1 MRLLPVIICFL
12 IFSCS
17 TEKELSTIENLHI
30 LIESLSSDNM
40 QGRNPGT
47 EGGQLA
53 KNYISEQFSLTNL
66 KTFDNSYFHEVPA
79 VSSTVKDSSFFTISF
94 RDRDRKLN
102 YGSEVVFW
110 SKRNIKNQKID
121 SSNLVFVGYGIV
133 APEYNWNDYEG
144 IDVSGKTVVMLI
156 NDPGFD
162 TGRLNLFNGRAMTY
176 YGRWTYK
183 FEEAAKQGAA
193 AAIIIHEEEAA
204 AYPWSVVENSW
215 TGPQLDLQRKD
226 LGMSR
231 TILESWISID
241 VADEIF
247 TFTGFNYD
255 LLKEFALDKTFQAF
269 EMKGLSLTSNIN
281 SDISYFSSHNLI
293 GYKEG
298 VSQPDEYLI
307 FMAHW
312 DHLGVN
318 KDLTGDQI
326 FNGAADNAA
335 GVAAVIELARK
346 FDQVQ
351 TERSI
356 IFTALTLEES
366 GLLGSAYLAEN
377 PPVDL
382 ANIVA
387 GFNFDRI
394 LPTGKTKD
402 MAVIGYGA
410 SELEDILEAELE
422 KEGRYINPDPN
433 PEKGYF
439 YRSDHISFA
448 KKGVPVLY
456 ADDGFDLEIGGV
468 IVYFS
473 LIILDRR
480 FGIDDP
486 VGAISAHGVVGI
498 WGVMAVVFTGGSL
511 VDQFVGVVAIAGFT
525 YVMSLLTIL
534 FIDRF
539 ITIRATD
546 AEQELGLDAS
556 EIGVKSTTY

>member
-17 TEKELSTIENLHI
+17 VEKELSTIENLHI

-66 KTFDNSYFHEVPA
+66 KTFDNSFFHEVPA
-79 VSSTVKDSSFFTISF
+79 VSSSVKDSSFFTISF

-121 SSNLVFVGYGIV
+121 SSDLVFVGYGIV

-298 VSQPDEYLI
+298 VSKPDEYLI

-382 ANIVA
+382 ANVVA

-422 KEGRYINPDPN
+422 KEGRYINLDPN

-456 ADDGFDLEIGGV
+456 ADDGFDLEIGG
-468 IVYFS
+468 IEKGFNEIY
-473 LIILDRR
+473 DYTNYRY
-480 FGIDDP
+480 
-486 VGAISAHGVVGI
+486 HGVDDEYDPS
-498 WGVMAVVFTGGSL
+498 WNL
-511 VDQFVGVVAIAGFT
+511 EGFEQT
-525 YVMSLLTIL
+525 INTLFNISFELSNSNDWPNWYEGNEFREIRDAQLMSKNTP
-534 FIDRF
+534 
-539 ITIRATD
+539 
-546 AEQELGLDAS
+546 
-556 EIGVKSTTY
+556 

>member
-1 MRLLPVIICFL
+1 MRLFSLILCFL

-17 TEKELSTIENLHI
+17 FDDDITTIENLH
-30 LIESLSSDNM
+30 LITESLSSDDM

-47 EGGQLA
+47 EGAQLA
-53 KNYISEQFSLTNL
+53 KNYISNKFSETNL
-66 KTFDNSYFHEVPA
+66 KTFGNSYFHEVPA
-79 VSSTVKDSSFFTISF
+79 VSSNVLDSSFFTISF
-94 RDRDRKLN
+94 RDKDRKLN

-110 SKRNIKNQKID
+110 SKRNLKNQRIN
-121 SSNLVFVGYGIV
+121 SSDLVFVGYGIV

-144 IDVSGKTVVMLI
+144 IDVRGKTVVMLI

-162 TGRLNLFNGRAMTY
+162 TRRLNLFNGRSMTY

-183 FEEAAKQGAA
+183 FEEAAKQGAT

-231 TILESWISID
+231 TILESWINID
-241 VADEIF
+241 VANEIL

-255 LLKEFALDKTFQAF
+255 SLKEFALDKSFQAF
-269 EMKGLSLTSNIN
+269 EMKGLSLTSKIN
-281 SDISYFSSHNLI
+281 SDISYFSSHNLV
-293 GYKEG
+293 GYKKG
-298 VSQPDEYLI
+298 SSKPDEYLI

-318 KDLTGDQI
+318 EELPGDKI
-326 FNGAADNAA
+326 FNGAADNAT
-335 GVAAVIELARK
+335 GVAAVIELARL
-346 FDQVQ
+346 FDSVQ

-382 ANIVA
+382 ANVVA

-394 LPTGKTKD
+394 LPTGKTND

-410 SELEDILEAELE
+410 SELEDLLEIELE
-422 KEGRYINPDPN
+422 KQGRYINPDPN

-456 ADDGFDLEIGGV
+456 ADDGFDLEVGG
-468 IVYFS
+468 IEKGFNEIY
-473 LIILDRR
+473 DYTNYRY
-480 FGIDDP
+480 
-486 VGAISAHGVVGI
+486 HGVEDEYDPSWNLEGFEQTINTIFNISVNLSNSEDWPNWYEGNE
-498 WGVMAVVFTGGSL
+498 FR
-511 VDQFVGVVAIAGFT
+511 AI
-525 YVMSLLTIL
+525 
-534 FIDRF
+534 R
-539 ITIRATD
+539 D
-546 AEQELGLDAS
+546 AQQAQ
-556 EIGVKSTTY
+556 KNTP

>member
-66 KTFDNSYFHEVPA
+66 KTFDNSFFHEVPA

-121 SSNLVFVGYGIV
+121 SSDLVFVGYGIV

-382 ANIVA
+382 ANVVA

-456 ADDGFDLEIGGV
+456 ADDGFDLEIGG
-468 IVYFS
+468 IEKGFNEIY
-473 LIILDRR
+473 DYTNYRY
-480 FGIDDP
+480 
-486 VGAISAHGVVGI
+486 HGVDDEYDPS
-498 WGVMAVVFTGGSL
+498 WNL
-511 VDQFVGVVAIAGFT
+511 EGFEQT
-525 YVMSLLTIL
+525 INTLFNISFELSNSNDWPNWYEGNEFREIRDAQLMSKNTP
-534 FIDRF
+534 
-539 ITIRATD
+539 
-546 AEQELGLDAS
+546 
-556 EIGVKSTTY
+556 

>member
-1 MRLLPVIICFL
+1 MRLFSLILCFL

-17 TEKELSTIENLHI
+17 FDDDISTIENLH
-30 LIESLSSDNM
+30 LITKSLSSDDM

-53 KNYISEQFSLTNL
+53 KNYISNKFSETNL
-66 KTFDNSYFHEVPA
+66 KTFGNSYFHEVPA
-79 VSSTVKDSSFFTISF
+79 VSSNVLDSSFFTISF
-94 RDRDRKLN
+94 RDKDRKLN

-110 SKRNIKNQKID
+110 SKRNLKNQRIN
-121 SSNLVFVGYGIV
+121 SSDLVFVGYGIV

-144 IDVSGKTVVMLI
+144 IDVRGKTVVMLI

-162 TGRLNLFNGRAMTY
+162 TRRLNLFNGRSMTY

-183 FEEAAKQGAA
+183 FEEAAKQGAT

-231 TILESWISID
+231 TILESWINID
-241 VADEIF
+241 VANEIL

-255 LLKEFALDKTFQAF
+255 SLKEFALDKSFQAF
-269 EMKGLSLTSNIN
+269 EMKGLSLTSKIN
-281 SDISYFSSHNLI
+281 SDISYFSSHNLV
-293 GYKEG
+293 GYKKG
-298 VSQPDEYLI
+298 SSKPDEYLI

-318 KDLTGDQI
+318 EELPGDKI
-326 FNGAADNAA
+326 FNGAADNAT
-335 GVAAVIELARK
+335 GVAAVIELARL
-346 FDQVQ
+346 FDSVQ

-382 ANIVA
+382 ANVVA

-394 LPTGKTKD
+394 LPTGKTND

-410 SELEDILEAELE
+410 SELEDLLEIELE
-422 KEGRYINPDPN
+422 KQGRYINPDPN

-456 ADDGFDLEIGGV
+456 ADDGFDLEVGG
-468 IVYFS
+468 IEKGFNEIY
-473 LIILDRR
+473 DYTNYRY
-480 FGIDDP
+480 
-486 VGAISAHGVVGI
+486 HGVEDEYDPSWNLEGFEQTINTIFNISVNLSNSEDWPNWYEGNE
-498 WGVMAVVFTGGSL
+498 FR
-511 VDQFVGVVAIAGFT
+511 AI
-525 YVMSLLTIL
+525 
-534 FIDRF
+534 R
-539 ITIRATD
+539 D
-546 AEQELGLDAS
+546 AQQAQ
-556 EIGVKSTTY
+556 KNTP

>member
-66 KTFDNSYFHEVPA
+66 KTFDNSFFHEVPA

-121 SSNLVFVGYGIV
+121 SSDLVFVGYGIV

-183 FEEAAKQGAA
+183 FEEAAEQGAA

-204 AYPWSVVENSW
+204 AYPRSVVENSW

-226 LGMSR
+226 LGISR

-298 VSQPDEYLI
+298 VSKPDEYLI

-382 ANIVA
+382 ANVVA

-456 ADDGFDLEIGGV
+456 ADDGFDLEIGG
-468 IVYFS
+468 IEKGFNEIY
-473 LIILDRR
+473 DYTNYRY
-480 FGIDDP
+480 
-486 VGAISAHGVVGI
+486 HGVDDEYDPS
-498 WGVMAVVFTGGSL
+498 WNL
-511 VDQFVGVVAIAGFT
+511 EGFEQT
-525 YVMSLLTIL
+525 INTLFNISFELSNSNDWPNWYEGNEFREIRDAQLMSKDTP
-534 FIDRF
+534 
-539 ITIRATD
+539 
-546 AEQELGLDAS
+546 
-556 EIGVKSTTY
+556 

>member
-66 KTFDNSYFHEVPA
+66 KTFDNSFFHEVPA

-121 SSNLVFVGYGIV
+121 SSDLVFVGYGIV

-298 VSQPDEYLI
+298 VSKPDEYLI

-382 ANIVA
+382 ANVVA

-456 ADDGFDLEIGGV
+456 ADDGFDLEIGG
-468 IVYFS
+468 IEKGFNEIY
-473 LIILDRR
+473 DYTNYRY
-480 FGIDDP
+480 
-486 VGAISAHGVVGI
+486 HGVDDEYDPSWNLEGFEQTI
-498 WGVMAVVFTGGSL
+498 NTLFNISFELSNSNDWPNWYEGSEFREIRDAQL
-511 VDQFVGVVAIAGFT
+511 
-525 YVMSLLTIL
+525 MSKNTP
-534 FIDRF
+534 
-539 ITIRATD
+539 
-546 AEQELGLDAS
+546 
-556 EIGVKSTTY
+556 

>member
-66 KTFDNSYFHEVPA
+66 KTFDNSFFHEVPA

-121 SSNLVFVGYGIV
+121 SSDLVFVGYGIV

-298 VSQPDEYLI
+298 VSKPDEYLI

-346 FDQVQ
+346 FDKVQ

-382 ANIVA
+382 ANVVA

-456 ADDGFDLEIGGV
+456 ADDGFDLEIGG
-468 IVYFS
+468 IEKGFNEIY
-473 LIILDRR
+473 DYTNYRY
-480 FGIDDP
+480 
-486 VGAISAHGVVGI
+486 HGVDDEYDPS
-498 WGVMAVVFTGGSL
+498 WNL
-511 VDQFVGVVAIAGFT
+511 EGFEQT
-525 YVMSLLTIL
+525 INTLFNISFELSNSNDWPNWYEGNEFREIRDAQLMSKNTP
-534 FIDRF
+534 
-539 ITIRATD
+539 
-546 AEQELGLDAS
+546 
-556 EIGVKSTTY
+556 

>member
-1 MRLLPVIICFL
+1 MRLSTLIICFL

-17 TEKELSTIENLHI
+17 FEKELSTIENLHI
-30 LIESLSSDNM
+30 LIESLSSDDM

-47 EGGQLA
+47 QGGQLA
-53 KNYISEQFSLTNL
+53 KNYISDQFSSNNI
-66 KTFDNSYFHEVPA
+66 KAFGDSYFHEVPA
-79 VSSTVKDSSFFTISF
+79 VSSTVKESSFFTISF
-94 RDRDRKLN
+94 RDRDRKLL

-110 SKRNIKNQKID
+110 SKRNQKNLKIT
-121 SSNLVFVGYGIV
+121 SSDLVFVGYGIV

-144 IDVSGKTVVMLI
+144 VDVKGKTVVMLI

-183 FEEAAKQGAA
+183 FEEAAKQGAT

-231 TILESWISID
+231 SILESWISLD
-241 VADEIF
+241 VANEIF

-255 LLKEFALDKTFQAF
+255 SLKEFALDKSFQAF
-269 EMKGLSLTSNIN
+269 EMKGLALTSKIN

-293 GYKEG
+293 GFKEG
-298 VSQPDEYLI
+298 TSRPDEYLI

-318 KDLTGDQI
+318 EELSGDKI

-335 GVAAVIELARK
+335 GVAAVIELARM
-346 FDQVQ
+346 FDRVQ
-351 TERSI
+351 TDRSI
-356 IFTALTLEES
+356 IFAALTLEES

-382 ANIVA
+382 GNIVA

-410 SELEDILEAELE
+410 SEIEALLE
-422 KEGRYINPDPN
+422 KELHRQGRYINPDPN

-456 ADDGFDLEIGGV
+456 SDDGYDLEIGG
-468 IVYFS
+468 IEKGFS
-473 LIILDRR
+473 EIYDYTNFRY
-480 FGIDDP
+480 
-486 VGAISAHGVVGI
+486 HGVDDEYNSSWNLEGFEQTVNTIFNISFDLSNSSDWPNWYEGNE
-498 WGVMAVVFTGGSL
+498 FR
-511 VDQFVGVVAIAGFT
+511 AIRDAQ
-525 YVMSLLTIL
+525 MLL
-534 FIDRF
+534 
-539 ITIRATD
+539 
-546 AEQELGLDAS
+546 
-556 EIGVKSTTY
+556 KNNP

>member
-17 TEKELSTIENLHI
+17 VEKELSTIENLHI
-30 LIESLSSDNM
+30 LIESLSSDSM

-66 KTFDNSYFHEVPA
+66 KNFDNSFFHEVPA

-121 SSNLVFVGYGIV
+121 SSDLVFVGYGIV
-133 APEYNWNDYEG
+133 APEYNWNDYED

-241 VADEIF
+241 AADEIF
-247 TFTGFNYD
+247 TFTGFNYES
-255 LLKEFALDKTFQAF
+255 LKEFALDKTFQAF

-298 VSQPDEYLI
+298 VSKPDEYLI

-335 GVAAVIELARK
+335 GVAAVIELARR
-346 FDQVQ
+346 FEQVQ

-382 ANIVA
+382 ANVVA

-394 LPTGKTKD
+394 LPTGKTND

-422 KEGRYINPDPN
+422 KQGRYINPDPN

-456 ADDGFDLEIGGV
+456 ADDGFDLEIGG
-468 IVYFS
+468 IEKGFNEIY
-473 LIILDRR
+473 DYTNYRY
-480 FGIDDP
+480 
-486 VGAISAHGVVGI
+486 HGVDDEYDSS
-498 WGVMAVVFTGGSL
+498 WNL
-511 VDQFVGVVAIAGFT
+511 EGFEQT
-525 YVMSLLTIL
+525 INTLFNISFELSNSNDWPNWYEGNEFREIRDAQLMSKNTP
-534 FIDRF
+534 
-539 ITIRATD
+539 
-546 AEQELGLDAS
+546 
-556 EIGVKSTTY
+556 

>member
-17 TEKELSTIENLHI
+17 VEKELSTIENLHI

-66 KTFDNSYFHEVPA
+66 KNFDNSFFHEVPA

-121 SSNLVFVGYGIV
+121 SSDLVFVGYGIV

-298 VSQPDEYLI
+298 VSKPDEYLI

-335 GVAAVIELARK
+335 GVAAVIELARR
-346 FDQVQ
+346 FDQAQ

-382 ANIVA
+382 ANVVA

-394 LPTGKTKD
+394 LPTGKTND

-422 KEGRYINPDPN
+422 KQGRYINPDPN

-456 ADDGFDLEIGGV
+456 ADDGFDLEIGG
-468 IVYFS
+468 IEKGFNEIY
-473 LIILDRR
+473 DYTNYRY
-480 FGIDDP
+480 
-486 VGAISAHGVVGI
+486 HGVDDEYDPS
-498 WGVMAVVFTGGSL
+498 WNL
-511 VDQFVGVVAIAGFT
+511 EGFEQ
-525 YVMSLLTIL
+525 TINTL
-534 FIDRF
+534 FNISFELSNSNDWPNWYEGNEFRE
-539 ITIRATD
+539 IRD
-546 AEQELGLDAS
+546 AQLMLK
-556 EIGVKSTTY
+556 KSP

>member
-121 SSNLVFVGYGIV
+121 SSDLVFVGYGIV

-281 SDISYFSSHNLI
+281 SDITYFSSHNLI

-298 VSQPDEYLI
+298 VSKPDEYLI

-382 ANIVA
+382 ANVVA

-410 SELEDILEAELE
+410 SELEDILEAELK
-422 KEGRYINPDPN
+422 KEDRYINPDPN

-456 ADDGFDLEIGGV
+456 ADDGFDLEIGG
-468 IVYFS
+468 IEKGFNEIY
-473 LIILDRR
+473 DYTNYRY
-480 FGIDDP
+480 
-486 VGAISAHGVVGI
+486 HGVDDEYDPM
-498 WGVMAVVFTGGSL
+498 WNL
-511 VDQFVGVVAIAGFT
+511 EGFEQT
-525 YVMSLLTIL
+525 INTLFNISSELSNSNDWPNWYEGNEFREIRDAQLMSKN
-534 FIDRF
+534 
-539 ITIRATD
+539 
-546 AEQELGLDAS
+546 S
-556 EIGVKSTTY
+556 P

>member
-298 VSQPDEYLI
+298 VSKPDEYLI

-382 ANIVA
+382 ANVVA

-422 KEGRYINPDPN
+422 KEGRYLNPDPN

-456 ADDGFDLEIGGV
+456 ADDGFDLEIGG
-468 IVYFS
+468 IEKGFNEIY
-473 LIILDRR
+473 DYTNYRY
-480 FGIDDP
+480 
-486 VGAISAHGVVGI
+486 HGVDDEYDPS
-498 WGVMAVVFTGGSL
+498 WNL
-511 VDQFVGVVAIAGFT
+511 EGFEQT
-525 YVMSLLTIL
+525 INTLFNISFELSNSNDWPNWYEGNEFREIRDAQLMSKNTP
-534 FIDRF
+534 
-539 ITIRATD
+539 
-546 AEQELGLDAS
+546 
-556 EIGVKSTTY
+556 

>member
-47 EGGQLA
+47 DGGQLA

-121 SSNLVFVGYGIV
+121 SSDLVFVGYGIV

-162 TGRLNLFNGRAMTY
+162 KGRLNLFNGRAMTY

-456 ADDGFDLEIGGV
+456 ADDGFDLEIGG
-468 IVYFS
+468 IEKGFNEIY
-473 LIILDRR
+473 DYTNYRY
-480 FGIDDP
+480 
-486 VGAISAHGVVGI
+486 HGVDDEYDPS
-498 WGVMAVVFTGGSL
+498 WNL
-511 VDQFVGVVAIAGFT
+511 EGFEQT
-525 YVMSLLTIL
+525 INTLFNISFELSNSNDWPNWYEGNEFREIRDAQLMSKN
-534 FIDRF
+534 
-539 ITIRATD
+539 
-546 AEQELGLDAS
+546 S
-556 EIGVKSTTY
+556 P

>member
-121 SSNLVFVGYGIV
+121 SSDLVFVGYGIV

-456 ADDGFDLEIGGV
+456 ADDGFDLEIGG
-468 IVYFS
+468 IEKGFNEIY
-473 LIILDRR
+473 DYTNYRY
-480 FGIDDP
+480 
-486 VGAISAHGVVGI
+486 HGVDDEYDPSWNLEGFEQTI
-498 WGVMAVVFTGGSL
+498 NTLFNISFELSNSNDWHNCYEGSEFREIRDAQL
-511 VDQFVGVVAIAGFT
+511 
-525 YVMSLLTIL
+525 MSKNTP
-534 FIDRF
+534 
-539 ITIRATD
+539 
-546 AEQELGLDAS
+546 
-556 EIGVKSTTY
+556 

>member
-1 MRLLPVIICFL
+1 MKLFSLILCFL

-17 TEKELSTIENLHI
+17 FDDDITTIENLH
-30 LIESLSSDNM
+30 LITESLSSDDM

-53 KNYISEQFSLTNL
+53 KNYISNKFSETNL
-66 KTFDNSYFHEVPA
+66 KTFGNSYFHEVPA
-79 VSSTVKDSSFFTISF
+79 VSSNVLDSSFFTISF
-94 RDRDRKLN
+94 RDKDRKLN

-110 SKRNIKNQKID
+110 SKRNLKNQRIN
-121 SSNLVFVGYGIV
+121 SSDLVFVGYGIV

-144 IDVSGKTVVMLI
+144 IDVRGKTVVMLI

-162 TGRLNLFNGRAMTY
+162 TRRLNLFNGRSMTY

-183 FEEAAKQGAA
+183 FEEAAKQGAT

-231 TILESWISID
+231 TILESWINID
-241 VADEIF
+241 VANEIL

-255 LLKEFALDKTFQAF
+255 SLKEFALDKSFQAF
-269 EMKGLSLTSNIN
+269 EMKGLSLTSKIN
-281 SDISYFSSHNLI
+281 SDISYFSSHNLV
-293 GYKEG
+293 GYKKG
-298 VSQPDEYLI
+298 SSKPDEYLI

-318 KDLTGDQI
+318 EELPGDKI
-326 FNGAADNAA
+326 FNGAADNAT
-335 GVAAVIELARK
+335 GVAAVIELARL
-346 FDQVQ
+346 FDSVQ

-382 ANIVA
+382 ANVVA

-394 LPTGKTKD
+394 LPTGKTND

-410 SELEDILEAELE
+410 SELEDLLEIELE
-422 KEGRYINPDPN
+422 KQGRYINPDPN

-456 ADDGFDLEIGGV
+456 ADDGFDLEVGG
-468 IVYFS
+468 IEKGFNEIY
-473 LIILDRR
+473 DYTNYRY
-480 FGIDDP
+480 
-486 VGAISAHGVVGI
+486 HGVEDEYDPSWNLEGFEQTISTIFNISVNLSNSDDWPNWYEGNE
-498 WGVMAVVFTGGSL
+498 FR
-511 VDQFVGVVAIAGFT
+511 AI
-525 YVMSLLTIL
+525 
-534 FIDRF
+534 R
-539 ITIRATD
+539 D
-546 AEQELGLDAS
+546 AQQAQ
-556 EIGVKSTTY
+556 KNTP

>member
-121 SSNLVFVGYGIV
+121 SSDLVFVGYGIV

-293 GYKEG
+293 GYKKG
-298 VSQPDEYLI
+298 VSKPDEYLI

-382 ANIVA
+382 ANVVA

-422 KEGRYINPDPN
+422 KEGRYLNPDPN

-456 ADDGFDLEIGGV
+456 ADDGFDLEIGG
-468 IVYFS
+468 IEKGFNEIY
-473 LIILDRR
+473 DYTNYRY
-480 FGIDDP
+480 
-486 VGAISAHGVVGI
+486 HGVDDEYDPS
-498 WGVMAVVFTGGSL
+498 WNL
-511 VDQFVGVVAIAGFT
+511 EGFEQ
-525 YVMSLLTIL
+525 TINTL
-534 FIDRF
+534 FNISFELSNSNDWPNWYEGNEFRE
-539 ITIRATD
+539 IRD
-546 AEQELGLDAS
+546 AQLIS
-556 EIGVKSTTY
+556 KNTP

>member
-1 MRLLPVIICFL
+1 MRLLPVIICLL

-121 SSNLVFVGYGIV
+121 SSDLVFVGYGIV

-162 TGRLNLFNGRAMTY
+162 KGRLNLFNGRAMTY

-382 ANIVA
+382 ANVVA

-456 ADDGFDLEIGGV
+456 ADDGFDLEIGG
-468 IVYFS
+468 IEKGFNEIY
-473 LIILDRR
+473 DYTNYRY
-480 FGIDDP
+480 
-486 VGAISAHGVVGI
+486 HGVDDEYDPS
-498 WGVMAVVFTGGSL
+498 WNL
-511 VDQFVGVVAIAGFT
+511 EGFEQ
-525 YVMSLLTIL
+525 TINTL
-534 FIDRF
+534 FNISFELSNSNDWPNWYEGNEFRE
-539 ITIRATD
+539 IRD
-546 AEQELGLDAS
+546 AQLMLKD
-556 EIGVKSTTY
+556 TP

>member
-17 TEKELSTIENLHI
+17 VEKELSTIENLHI

-66 KTFDNSYFHEVPA
+66 KNFDNSFFHEVPA

-121 SSNLVFVGYGIV
+121 SSDLVFVGYGIV

-247 TFTGFNYD
+247 TFTGFNYES
-255 LLKEFALDKTFQAF
+255 LKEFALDKTFQAF

-298 VSQPDEYLI
+298 VSKPDEYLI

-318 KDLTGDQI
+318 KDLNGDQI

-335 GVAAVIELARK
+335 GVAAVIELARR
-346 FDQVQ
+346 FEQVQ

-382 ANIVA
+382 ANVVA

-394 LPTGKTKD
+394 LPTGKTND

-422 KEGRYINPDPN
+422 KQGRYINPDPN

-456 ADDGFDLEIGGV
+456 ADDGFDLEIGG
-468 IVYFS
+468 IEKGFNEIY
-473 LIILDRR
+473 DYTNYRY
-480 FGIDDP
+480 
-486 VGAISAHGVVGI
+486 HGVDDEYDSS
-498 WGVMAVVFTGGSL
+498 WNL
-511 VDQFVGVVAIAGFT
+511 EGFEQT
-525 YVMSLLTIL
+525 INTLFNISFELSNSNDWPNWYEGNEFREIRDAQLMS
-534 FIDRF
+534 
-539 ITIRATD
+539 
-546 AEQELGLDAS
+546 
-556 EIGVKSTTY
+556 KNKP

>member
-121 SSNLVFVGYGIV
+121 SSDLVFVGYGIV

-255 LLKEFALDKTFQAF
+255 LLKEFALD
-269 EMKGLSLTSNIN
+269 LSLI
-281 SDISYFSSHNLI
+281 
-293 GYKEG
+293 
-298 VSQPDEYLI
+298 
-307 FMAHW
+307 
-312 DHLGVN
+312 
-318 KDLTGDQI
+318 
-326 FNGAADNAA
+326 
-335 GVAAVIELARK
+335 
-346 FDQVQ
+346 
-351 TERSI
+351 
-356 IFTALTLEES
+356 
-366 GLLGSAYLAEN
+366 
-377 PPVDL
+377 
-382 ANIVA
+382 
-387 GFNFDRI
+387 
-394 LPTGKTKD
+394 
-402 MAVIGYGA
+402 
-410 SELEDILEAELE
+410 
-422 KEGRYINPDPN
+422 
-433 PEKGYF
+433 
-439 YRSDHISFA
+439 HI
-448 KKGVPVLY
+448 
-456 ADDGFDLEIGGV
+456 
-468 IVYFS
+468 
-473 LIILDRR
+473 
-480 FGIDDP
+480 
-486 VGAISAHGVVGI
+486 
-498 WGVMAVVFTGGSL
+498 
-511 VDQFVGVVAIAGFT
+511 
-525 YVMSLLTIL
+525 
-534 FIDRF
+534 
-539 ITIRATD
+539 
-546 AEQELGLDAS
+546 
-556 EIGVKSTTY
+556 

>member
-1 MRLLPVIICFL
+1 MKLLPVIICFL

-53 KNYISEQFSLTNL
+53 KNYISEQFSLINL
-66 KTFDNSYFHEVPA
+66 KAFDNSFFHEVPA

-121 SSNLVFVGYGIV
+121 SSDLVFVGYGIV

-298 VSQPDEYLI
+298 VSKPDEYLI

-382 ANIVA
+382 ANVVA

-456 ADDGFDLEIGGV
+456 ADDGFDLEIGG
-468 IVYFS
+468 IEKGFNEIY
-473 LIILDRR
+473 DYTNYRY
-480 FGIDDP
+480 
-486 VGAISAHGVVGI
+486 HGVDDEYDPS
-498 WGVMAVVFTGGSL
+498 WNL
-511 VDQFVGVVAIAGFT
+511 EGFEQT
-525 YVMSLLTIL
+525 INTLFNISFELSNSNDWPNWYEGNEFREIRDAQLMSKNTP
-534 FIDRF
+534 
-539 ITIRATD
+539 
-546 AEQELGLDAS
+546 
-556 EIGVKSTTY
+556 

>member
-17 TEKELSTIENLHI
+17 VEKELSTIENLHI

-66 KTFDNSYFHEVPA
+66 KTFDNSFFHEVPA

-456 ADDGFDLEIGGV
+456 ADDGFDLEIGG
-468 IVYFS
+468 IEKGFNEIY
-473 LIILDRR
+473 DYTNYRY
-480 FGIDDP
+480 
-486 VGAISAHGVVGI
+486 HGVDDEYDPS
-498 WGVMAVVFTGGSL
+498 WNL
-511 VDQFVGVVAIAGFT
+511 EGFEQ
-525 YVMSLLTIL
+525 TINTL
-534 FIDRF
+534 FNISFELSNSNDWPNWYEGNEFRE
-539 ITIRATD
+539 IRD
-546 AEQELGLDAS
+546 AQLMLKD
-556 EIGVKSTTY
+556 TP

>member
-121 SSNLVFVGYGIV
+121 SSDLVFVGYGIV

-456 ADDGFDLEIGGV
+456 ADDGFDLEIGG
-468 IVYFS
+468 IEKGFNEIY
-473 LIILDRR
+473 DYTNYRY
-480 FGIDDP
+480 
-486 VGAISAHGVVGI
+486 HGVDDEYDPS
-498 WGVMAVVFTGGSL
+498 WNL
-511 VDQFVGVVAIAGFT
+511 EGFEQT
-525 YVMSLLTIL
+525 INTLFNISFELSNSNDWPNWYEGNEFREIRDAQLMSKDTP
-534 FIDRF
+534 
-539 ITIRATD
+539 
-546 AEQELGLDAS
+546 
-556 EIGVKSTTY
+556 

>member
-53 KNYISEQFSLTNL
+53 KNYISEQFSLINL
-66 KTFDNSYFHEVPA
+66 KAFDNSFFHEVPA

-121 SSNLVFVGYGIV
+121 SSDLVFVGYGIV

-226 LGMSR
+226 LGLSR

-241 VADEIF
+241 AANEIF

-298 VSQPDEYLI
+298 VSKPDEYLI

-377 PPVDL
+377 PPVNL
-382 ANIVA
+382 ANVVA

-456 ADDGFDLEIGGV
+456 ADDGFDLEIGG
-468 IVYFS
+468 IEKGFNEIY
-473 LIILDRR
+473 DYTNYRY
-480 FGIDDP
+480 
-486 VGAISAHGVVGI
+486 HGVDDEYDPS
-498 WGVMAVVFTGGSL
+498 WNL
-511 VDQFVGVVAIAGFT
+511 EGFEQ
-525 YVMSLLTIL
+525 TINTL
-534 FIDRF
+534 FNISFELSNSNDWPNWYEGNEFRE
-539 ITIRATD
+539 IRD
-546 AEQELGLDAS
+546 AQLMT
-556 EIGVKSTTY
+556 KNTP

>member
-1 MRLLPVIICFL
+1 MRLFYLILCFL

-17 TEKELSTIENLHI
+17 FDDDITTIENLH
-30 LIESLSSDNM
+30 LITESLSSDDM

-53 KNYISEQFSLTNL
+53 KNYISNKFSETNL
-66 KTFDNSYFHEVPA
+66 KTFGNSYFHEVPA
-79 VSSTVKDSSFFTISF
+79 VSSNVLDSSFFTISF
-94 RDRDRKLN
+94 RDKDRKLN

-110 SKRNIKNQKID
+110 SKRNLKNQRIN
-121 SSNLVFVGYGIV
+121 SSDLVFVGYGIV

-144 IDVSGKTVVMLI
+144 IDVKGKTVVMLI

-162 TGRLNLFNGRAMTY
+162 TRRLNLFNGRSMTY

-183 FEEAAKQGAA
+183 FEEAAKQGAT

-231 TILESWISID
+231 TILESWINID
-241 VADEIF
+241 VANEIL

-255 LLKEFALDKTFQAF
+255 SLKEFALDKSFQAF
-269 EMKGLSLTSNIN
+269 EMKGLSLTSKIN
-281 SDISYFSSHNLI
+281 SDISYFSSHNLV
-293 GYKEG
+293 GYKKG
-298 VSQPDEYLI
+298 SSKPDEYLI

-318 KDLTGDQI
+318 EELPGDKI
-326 FNGAADNAA
+326 FNGAADNAT
-335 GVAAVIELARK
+335 GVAAVIELARL
-346 FDQVQ
+346 FDSVQ

-382 ANIVA
+382 ANVVA

-394 LPTGKTKD
+394 LPTGKTND

-410 SELEDILEAELE
+410 SELEDLLEIELE
-422 KEGRYINPDPN
+422 KQGRYINPDPN

-456 ADDGFDLEIGGV
+456 ADDGFDLEVGG
-468 IVYFS
+468 IEKGFNEIY
-473 LIILDRR
+473 DYTNYRY
-480 FGIDDP
+480 
-486 VGAISAHGVVGI
+486 HGVEDEYDPSWNLEGFEQTISTIFNISVNLSNSDDWPNWYEGNE
-498 WGVMAVVFTGGSL
+498 FR
-511 VDQFVGVVAIAGFT
+511 AI
-525 YVMSLLTIL
+525 
-534 FIDRF
+534 R
-539 ITIRATD
+539 D
-546 AEQELGLDAS
+546 AQQAQ
-556 EIGVKSTTY
+556 KNTP

>member
-1 MRLLPVIICFL
+1 MRLLPVFICFL

-17 TEKELSTIENLHI
+17 VEKELSTIENLHI

-66 KTFDNSYFHEVPA
+66 KTFDNSFFHEVPA

-94 RDRDRKLN
+94 RDKDRKLN

-121 SSNLVFVGYGIV
+121 SSDLVFVGYGIV

-241 VADEIF
+241 VANEIF

-298 VSQPDEYLI
+298 VSKPDEYLI

-356 IFTALTLEES
+356 IFSALTLEES

-382 ANIVA
+382 ANVVA

-394 LPTGKTKD
+394 LPTGKTND

-422 KEGRYINPDPN
+422 KQGRYINPDPN

-456 ADDGFDLEIGGV
+456 ADDGFDLEIGG
-468 IVYFS
+468 IEKGFNEIY
-473 LIILDRR
+473 DYTNYRY
-480 FGIDDP
+480 
-486 VGAISAHGVVGI
+486 HGVDDEYDPS
-498 WGVMAVVFTGGSL
+498 WNL
-511 VDQFVGVVAIAGFT
+511 EGFEQ
-525 YVMSLLTIL
+525 TINTL
-534 FIDRF
+534 FNISFELSNSNDWPNWYEGNEFRE
-539 ITIRATD
+539 IRD
-546 AEQELGLDAS
+546 AQLMLKNS
-556 EIGVKSTTY
+556 P

>member
-79 VSSTVKDSSFFTISF
+79 VSSTVKDSSSFTISF

-121 SSNLVFVGYGIV
+121 SSDLVFVGYGIV

-456 ADDGFDLEIGGV
+456 ADDGFDLEIGG
-468 IVYFS
+468 IEKGFNEIY
-473 LIILDRR
+473 DYTNYRY
-480 FGIDDP
+480 
-486 VGAISAHGVVGI
+486 HGVDDEYDPS
-498 WGVMAVVFTGGSL
+498 WNL
-511 VDQFVGVVAIAGFT
+511 EGFEQ
-525 YVMSLLTIL
+525 TINTL
-534 FIDRF
+534 FNISFELSNSNDWPNWYEGNEFRE
-539 ITIRATD
+539 IRD
-546 AEQELGLDAS
+546 AQLMLKD
-556 EIGVKSTTY
+556 TP

>member
-1 MRLLPVIICFL
+1 MRLSPLIICFL

-17 TEKELSTIENLHI
+17 VEKELSTIDNLHV
-30 LIESLSSDNM
+30 LIESLSSDDM

-47 EGGQLA
+47 KGGQLA
-53 KNYISEQFSLTNL
+53 KNYISDQFSSINL
-66 KTFDNSYFHEVPA
+66 KTFGNSFFHEVPA

-94 RDRDRKLN
+94 RDRDRKLT

-110 SKRNIKNQKID
+110 SKRNKETQKIN
-121 SSNLVFVGYGIV
+121 SSDLVFVGYGIV

-144 IDVSGKTVVMLI
+144 IDVKGKTVVMLI

-231 TILESWISID
+231 SILESWISLD
-241 VADEIF
+241 VANEIF
-247 TFTGFNYD
+247 TYTGFNYD
-255 LLKEFALDKTFQAF
+255 SLKEFALDKSFQAF
-269 EMKGLSLTSNIN
+269 EMKGLSLTSKIN
-281 SDISYFSSHNLI
+281 SNISYFSSHNLI

-298 VSQPDEYLI
+298 ISRPDEYLI

-318 KDLTGDQI
+318 EELVGDQI

-377 PPVDL
+377 PPFDL
-382 ANIVA
+382 ANVVA
-387 GFNFDRI
+387 GFNFDRV

-410 SELEDILEAELE
+410 SELEDYLEAELE
-422 KEGRYINPDPN
+422 KQGRYINPDPN

-456 ADDGFDLEIGGV
+456 SDDGFDLEEGG
-468 IVYFS
+468 IEKGFKEIY
-473 LIILDRR
+473 DYTNYRY
-480 FGIDDP
+480 
-486 VGAISAHGVVGI
+486 HGVNDEYDPS
-498 WGVMAVVFTGGSL
+498 WNL
-511 VDQFVGVVAIAGFT
+511 EGFEQ
-525 YVMSLLTIL
+525 TI
-534 FIDRF
+534 D
-539 ITIRATD
+539 TIFNISQDLSNSSDWPNWYEGNEFRATRD
-546 AEQELGLDAS
+546 AQLSA
-556 EIGVKSTTY
+556 KNYP